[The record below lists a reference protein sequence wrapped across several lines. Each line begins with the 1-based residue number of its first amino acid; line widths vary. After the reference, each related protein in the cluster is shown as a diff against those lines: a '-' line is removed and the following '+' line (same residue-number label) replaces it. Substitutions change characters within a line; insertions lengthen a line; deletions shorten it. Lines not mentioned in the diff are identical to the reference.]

1 LNHVIWGD
9 WHRIRQID
17 GKRVMIAQ
25 RLERPKRSKKWD
37 LYRLEP
43 ENGEL
48 VFPSRH

>member
-1 LNHVIWGD
+1 MINV
-9 WHRIRQID
+9 RTD

-25 RLERPKRSKKWD
+25 RLEWPKRSKKWD

-48 VFPSRH
+48 VYQSRH